1 MKFVQIIGFA
11 TERLEEMQQLMEEA
25 GQRTEGRTGGPT
37 HRMLLKDRDKPNH
50 YLAVLEFESYEEAM
64 RNSDDPETSKLA
76 EQLGALSFGE
86 RVYTNCD
93 VLDSGDLK

>member
-1 MKFVQIIGFA
+1 MKFVQIIGFE
-11 TERLEEMQQLMEEA
+11 TERLDEMRQLLDEA
-25 GQRTEGRTGGPT
+25 GQRSAGRAGGPT

-50 YLAVLEFESYEEAM
+50 YLALIEFDSYDEAM

-76 EQLGALSFGE
+76 EQLGALSTGE

-93 VLDSGDLK
+93 VLDSGEIK